1 VSVGRAAIAAADGIG
16 SGGYR
21 PAVPPARTARTLA
34 RTDNATSDL
43 PRTLRDPIMAALGT
57 VYDPEVPVDIVQFG
71 LVYGLDIS
79 KDGDVTLTMSLTSPS
94 CPSAATIPKECE
106 TKIRSVSGV
115 KAVNVNVVWDPPWGP
130 EMISPE
136 GRKKLGMDSE
146 E

>member
-1 VSVGRAAIAAADGIG
+1 M
-16 SGGYR
+16 
-21 PAVPPARTARTLA
+21 
-34 RTDNATSDL
+34 TDNATSDL
-43 PRTLRDPIMAALGT
+43 PRSLRDPIMAALGT

-71 LVYGLDIS
+71 LVYGLDIN

-94 CPSAATIPKECE
+94 CPAAQTIPKECE
-106 TKIRSVSGV
+106 TKIKGVDGV

-136 GRKKLGMDSE
+136 GRKKLGMDAE